1 VTVGSGGATLRGAR
15 PAARGWHRGGL
26 RRRRQRLLG
35 CVSPERE
42 QVELRSRTA
51 WRAWLQASHQ
61 TSPGVWL
68 VTFKQG
74 SEHYF
79 SYGERVEEAL
89 CFGWVDSLARGL
101 DDARSMQLFTPR
113 KPTSYWS
120 GANKERVARLTA
132 AGLMT
137 PAGQA
142 MVDLAKATGTWTALE
157 DVEAGVE
164 PPDLAAALDA
174 NRDARRHW
182 DAFPPGA
189 RRVLLGWLFTAKK
202 PETRAKRIAEIVARA
217 AENVRANQPPR
228 GGLTG

>member
-1 VTVGSGGATLRGAR
+1 VAVAAGAGA
-15 PAARGWHRGGL
+15 AI
-26 RRRRQRLLG
+26 LG

-42 QVELRSRTA
+42 QVEMRSRAA
-51 WRAWLQASHQ
+51 WRVWLQANHQ

-74 SEHYF
+74 SAHYF

-101 DDARSMQLFTPR
+101 DDGRSMQLFTPR
-113 KPTSYWS
+113 KPRSNWS
-120 GANKERVARLTA
+120 GPNKERVARLTA
-132 AGLMT
+132 AGLMA

-164 PPDLAAALDA
+164 PDDLAAALDA
-174 NRDARRHW
+174 APDARRHW

-189 RRVLLGWLFTAKK
+189 RRMLLGWLLTARR
-202 PETRAKRIAEIVARA
+202 PETRVQRIGEVVARA
-217 AENVRANQPPR
+217 AENVRANQPRRPAR
-228 GGLTG
+228 